1 MNRGT
6 VSDPMLLPLGGQNTI
21 PSSNMGWFTPYFLAH
36 HALRFAPDKPCVIHL
51 ADQLRVE
58 LVLVRAKAHDDIAQP
73 WNEVSLAAAMVLQ
86 FKVLIEG
93 IMHGRI
99 TILFK
104 DHDRRLIP
112 QLMIEPQTVD
122 GNLLGKEWHAI
133 NRTVAWR
140 MNMVIQDSE
149 MIV

>member
-1 MNRGT
+1 ME
-6 VSDPMLLPLGGQNTI
+6 PLLLALGGQNTI
-21 PSSNMGWFTPYFLAH
+21 QPANMNWFTPYFLAH
-36 HALRFAPDKPCVIHL
+36 HALGFVLDKPCVIHL
-51 ADQLRVE
+51 ANQVRVE
-58 LVLVRAKAHDDIAQP
+58 LVLVRAKTHEDIDRP
-73 WNEVSLAAAMVLQ
+73 WNEVSLAAAMALQ

-104 DHDRRLIP
+104 DHDRRPIP
-112 QLMIEPQTVD
+112 QLMVEPQTVD